1 MTQYDEA
8 KKAFETCP
16 SEESANAY
24 HRAAWRAY
32 LMTDEIDT
40 ETLEQAI
47 REVDAWSRRP
57 QKQRRRAKQCS

>member
-1 MTQYDEA
+1 MTQYQEA

-16 SEESANAY
+16 SEDSANAY

-32 LMTDEIDT
+32 LADEIDT

-47 REVDAWSRRP
+47 REVDAWSRKP
-57 QKQRRRAKQCS
+57 KKQSGTKQCS